1 MVDTIKYTNI
11 HEVADRILQHP
22 LLQDTN
28 FETIVQYTY
37 DFMRLLGFEQLY
49 IDAIA
54 EVEIKDYRG
63 KLPCGVSR
71 IDQVRTKDN
80 IYLKKMSS
88 SFYGSIENPAYK
100 IQRDFIFTNIKE
112 TVLEIAYK
120 SMPMDE
126 EGYPLILDN
135 SYFILALE
143 AYIKKQLFTILFDEN
158 RINLN
163 VLQNAQQDYAFR
175 VRQLHHKMALP
186 SIDEMQA
193 ISNMWNKMHLT
204 TKDFYN
210 GFQTLTNL
218 DTYKT
223 H

>member
-135 SYFILALE
+135 SYFILAFLWK
-143 AYIKKQLFTILFDEN
+143 IQ
-158 RINLN
+158 
-163 VLQNAQQDYAFR
+163 
-175 VRQLHHKMALP
+175 
-186 SIDEMQA
+186 
-193 ISNMWNKMHLT
+193 
-204 TKDFYN
+204 
-210 GFQTLTNL
+210 
-218 DTYKT
+218 
-223 H
+223 